1 MNNLTETDMF
11 IVIVLISIIVVL
23 IAVIALLDYASK
35 KKKKEALQT
44 KEIDSFV
51 QKEEEKIVEKTEVNE
66 QLSNNL
72 VTPIEEKQLV
82 TKEKT
87 NRIEEIRYVEEDEEL
102 EKTKAKIEL
111 EELKEELRRQEEA
124 KKLEEIKI
132 AEVLETQIETNDV
145 KEKVEQVAIIDNNKN
160 EEIEVIETLEIP
172 KREVEVI
179 ETLEMPTSELEKEE
193 IEKLSFDNQAEV
205 SEIANAINEQ
215 LIKEETE
222 IKEAN
227 LQKVNEVQ
235 EDLIELLEI
244 GIEEKIAEHEDE
256 QERKAIISV
265 EEFNKISDTMYENN
279 EIIQNAY
286 GDEGD
291 EPISLTELEN
301 LYNAKEAKTVKLENF
316 NVIEEPQQEVIL
328 KETDFKKMADL
339 PPIADEKKFKSSPF
353 ISPVYGISETK
364 ETIELEQTANLDKL
378 NDEIKKTN
386 EFLKTLKE
394 LQKNLD

>member
-1 MNNLTETDMF
+1 MNNLTETDML
-11 IVIVLISIIVVL
+11 IVIALISVIAIL
-23 IAVIALLDYASK
+23 IAVIVILDYASK
-35 KKKKEALQT
+35 KKKKESLKTQ
-44 KEIDSFV
+44 EIDLSVEKV
-51 QKEEEKIVEKTEVNE
+51 QTTEIPEIKEEQNTLVVET
-66 QLSNNL
+66 
-72 VTPIEEKQLV
+72 IEEKQPIV
-82 TKEKT
+82 KERT
-87 NRIEEIRYVEEDEEL
+87 NRVEEIRYVEEDEEL
-102 EKTKAKIEL
+102 EKTKARIEL

-124 KKLEEIKI
+124 KKQEEMKVI
-132 AEVLETQIETNDV
+132 EVLETPVEKTEIIEKAETI
-145 KEKVEQVAIIDNNKN
+145 EQKSS
-160 EEIEVIETLEIP
+160 EEIEMLETAETTKPEIEIIETLETEI
-172 KREVEVI
+172 
-179 ETLEMPTSELEKEE
+179 KE
-193 IEKLSFDNQAEV
+193 IDQPILDNQSEV

-265 EEFNKISDTMYENN
+265 EEFNKISDAMYENN
-279 EIIQNAY
+279 EIIQNTY

-291 EPISLTELEN
+291 EPISLTELET
-301 LYNAKEAKTVKLENF
+301 LYNTKETKTVKLEEF
-316 NVIEEPQQEVIL
+316 NVIEEETPQVII
-328 KETDFKKMADL
+328 KETDFKKTTDL
-339 PPIADEKKFKSSPF
+339 PPIADDKKFKSSPF